1 MASVVELFDDGNHR
15 GSPELATAQ
24 SLSALA
30 GSRTKRAHQ
39 GLATIVAIP
48 AYNEEV
54 AIGSIVLRLKKYVDE
69 VLVIDDGSKD
79 RTAEVAKMANATV
92 LSHATN
98 LGKGASIRDAFAYAR
113 AARAGILVLIDGDGQ
128 HNPDEV
134 PALIKPILDNEAD
147 IVNGSR
153 FLTKR
158 VHNIPLYRRMGQ
170 EILSFATNSGISQK
184 ITDSQNGFRA
194 FSSRA
199 FDCFSF
205 GQTGMAIESEMLID
219 ASDARMKIKEVPI
232 NVRYDVPNASSFN
245 PISHGFGVLEKV
257 LGLISY
263 RRPLTF
269 FFVPGLGLIF
279 LGDACALA
287 LFLIYNSSHI
297 ISAGFGLGA
306 ISFILLG
313 IVLTTTGL
321 LLQVLPKM
329 IKLNR

>member
-15 GSPELATAQ
+15 GSPELANVQA
-24 SLSALA
+24 LSALA
-30 GSRTKRAHQ
+30 GSRTKRARE

-48 AYNEEV
+48 AFNEEV
-54 AIGSIVLRLKKYVDE
+54 AIGSIVLRLKKYADE
-69 VLVIDDGSKD
+69 VLVIDDGSRD
-79 RTAEVAKMANATV
+79 RTAEVAKMASATV
-92 LSHATN
+92 LSHPTN

-113 AARAGILVLIDGDGQ
+113 LANADILVLIDGDGQ

-134 PALIKPILDNEAD
+134 PALIKPIVDNEAD

-158 VHNIPLYRRMGQ
+158 AHKIPLYRRIGQ
-170 EILSFATNSGISQK
+170 EVLSFATNSGISQK

-205 GQTGMAIESEMLID
+205 RQTGMAIESEMLID

-232 NVRYDVPNASSFN
+232 DVRYDVPNASSFN

-269 FFVPGLGLIF
+269 FFLPGLGLMF

-287 LFLIYNSSHI
+287 LFLIYNNTQT
-297 ISAGFGLGA
+297 ISVGFAIGT
-306 ISFILLG
+306 ISFMLLG
-313 IVLTTTGL
+313 IVFTTTGL
-321 LLQVLPKM
+321 LLQTLRKM
-329 IKLNR
+329 IKSVN